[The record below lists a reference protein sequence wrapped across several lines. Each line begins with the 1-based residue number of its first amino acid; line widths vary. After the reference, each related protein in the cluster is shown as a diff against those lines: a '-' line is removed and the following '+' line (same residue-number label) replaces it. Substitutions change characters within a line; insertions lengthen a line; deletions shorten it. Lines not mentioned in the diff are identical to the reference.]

1 MDWHVVLL
9 LWCAGCG
16 VLALIGYGRSLAGV
30 TRAQRAV
37 RVPGRIA
44 EVRVPEHGGPDI
56 PGIPM
61 AVAFPDPGTGQEH
74 VLPHMSE
81 SGFEL
86 RAVWVGREIAV
97 VHPPGRP
104 ERFEIAYDVES
115 GQHGLAWPHF
125 MVFLLYC
132 GLVADTAVLQGYPW
146 ALLGAGVPMAI
157 VMSFVLRDEIRL
169 TRRDAAR
176 PIVTVPGRVAAIL
189 TSVHDDG
196 ESVWTSRA
204 AFVTFHTGEGTP
216 AVGRLRA
223 DPKDPNTKYGA
234 DVTVHYRA
242 GNLDAFTLDP
252 ADGRGS
258 GVRDIAFVALCV
270 LLGVAGAVAGALLL

>member
-61 AVAFPDPGTGQEH
+61 AVAFPDPGSGQEH

-146 ALLGAGVPMAI
+146 ALLGAGVPLAV

-169 TRRDAAR
+169 TRRGAAR
-176 PIVTVPGRVAAIL
+176 PLGTGAGPGAAL
-189 TSVHDDG
+189 HTNGHHD
-196 ESVWTSRA
+196 
-204 AFVTFHTGEGTP
+204 
-216 AVGRLRA
+216 
-223 DPKDPNTKYGA
+223 
-234 DVTVHYRA
+234 
-242 GNLDAFTLDP
+242 
-252 ADGRGS
+252 RG
-258 GVRDIAFVALCV
+258 G
-270 LLGVAGAVAGALLL
+270 G